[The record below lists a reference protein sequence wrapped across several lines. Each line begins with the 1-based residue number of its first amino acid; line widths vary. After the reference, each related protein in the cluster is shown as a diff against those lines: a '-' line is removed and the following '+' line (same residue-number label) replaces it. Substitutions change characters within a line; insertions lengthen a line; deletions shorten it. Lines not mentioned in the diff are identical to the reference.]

1 MTKIVQEMTRLWE
14 VNNSPALY
22 FHFQFAHAWLPVNTR
37 SWRGPCK
44 HNHLGKVLM
53 LTLALVQVYWLS
65 SANVVTTESLHLL
78 MQGQMQTC
86 LMCKKIRDGPFVL
99 LINNIHHW
107 ILTIIFTHVPW
118 SPWLY
123 VWRYSDDMVTSPV
136 IIISVKGVHVHVLS
150 VHKDILPRRMGNN

>member
-53 LTLALVQVYWLS
+53 LTLALVQIYWLS

-86 LMCKKIRDGPFVL
+86 LMCKKFGMDL
-99 LINNIHHW
+99 LSSLLTVSITEYSNNNIHPCTM
-107 ILTIIFTHVPW
+107 ITMIICLKIFRWYGDFPCHHNFCEGSTCTCIKC
-118 SPWLY
+118 S
-123 VWRYSDDMVTSPV
+123 
-136 IIISVKGVHVHVLS
+136 
-150 VHKDILPRRMGNN
+150 